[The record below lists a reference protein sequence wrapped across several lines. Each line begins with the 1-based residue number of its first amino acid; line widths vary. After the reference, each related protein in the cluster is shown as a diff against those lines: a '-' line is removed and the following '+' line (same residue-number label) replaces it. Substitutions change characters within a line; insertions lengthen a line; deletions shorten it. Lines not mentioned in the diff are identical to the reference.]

1 MVKGML
7 KRALSLFLTL
17 FLVIGFLPAA
27 TVSAAT
33 ETVGGM
39 LADPFIGLSSTGDS
53 SGSWTAGGTEIK
65 GEVTGS
71 NKTSCAPAKS
81 AETTLTITNSK
92 SVKASI
98 FSLTLLSLMEA
109 VLRSTE
115 PLRRRRDSL
124 KKKWMPAIA

>member
-39 LADPFIGLSSTGDS
+39 LADPFIGFYGRQLRELDCRWDGD
-53 SGSWTAGGTEIK
+53 K
-65 GEVTGS
+65 
-71 NKTSCAPAKS
+71 
-81 AETTLTITNSK
+81 
-92 SVKASI
+92 
-98 FSLTLLSLMEA
+98 
-109 VLRSTE
+109 
-115 PLRRRRDSL
+115 RRGHG
-124 KKKWMPAIA
+124 K

>member
-39 LADPFIGLSSTGDS
+39 LADPFIGLSSTGLPV
-53 SGSWTAGGTEIK
+53 G
-65 GEVTGS
+65 
-71 NKTSCAPAKS
+71 
-81 AETTLTITNSK
+81 
-92 SVKASI
+92 
-98 FSLTLLSLMEA
+98 
-109 VLRSTE
+109 
-115 PLRRRRDSL
+115 RR
-124 KKKWMPAIA
+124 